1 MRIVSAPEV
10 RATIAAHVAGDA
22 AEDEVLGEIRLHAHQ
37 REALERVKR
46 LLGEHRGALLADD
59 VGLGKTFVALA
70 LAREARQPIVIAP
83 AALRDVWRAAARRAG
98 VAMRFV
104 SVEALGRH
112 ATLLPACDPDFVIV
126 DEAHHLRSPSTKRF
140 AGASAV
146 CRGAKVLLLSATPV
160 QNSLADLRT
169 ILSLFLG
176 ARARVMDEQ
185 DLAGYIVRRTE
196 RDLAPA
202 ATLKLPRVSEPEWV
216 RSIADVDCLDR
227 LLALPAAVPPADGDD
242 GGVLLMYTLVRQW
255 SSSRAA
261 LRSALQRRLARARAM
276 EDALEMG
283 RFPTRAE
290 LSAWCFADGVQ
301 QLGFPELLVRAE
313 APDVATLLDQVR
325 LHACAVRELLAWL
338 ETSADPDRVRA
349 AALRD
354 IMRRHH
360 GERVVA
366 FSEHAETV
374 TTLYRALAPGARA
387 AMLTHGGGR
396 VAGGILSRRDV
407 LARFAP
413 GASARTRASE
423 RIDILLTTD
432 VLSEGVDLQDA
443 SVLVHLDLSWNP
455 ARLEQRVGRLRR
467 IGAARETVAVYLFA
481 PPAPAERLL
490 HVERRLRLKL
500 GAAARS
506 VGVAGAILPGLAM
519 ADEEAATPREERIAA
534 AIRSWRGEARPA
546 TCPVASA
553 VRAPA
558 DGALA
563 CVRSKGFVSL
573 VAVVGEVVSD
583 SRAAVEELIAC
594 ADGDD
599 ADVDHAAVREERE
612 RVEHWLRRREV
623 SDVVHLPALRVARS
637 RRELLHRVETI
648 SRRASRHLRPRLAP
662 LIRAARSTA
671 TATLSAGAER
681 VLDELARA
689 PLADDAWL
697 HAVGEFA
704 ALHVHDQ
711 TGEAPEV
718 LALLLFQAG
727 TADPSL
733 RSG

>member
-10 RATIAAHVAGDA
+10 RATIAAHVMGDA
-22 AEDEVLGEIRLHAHQ
+22 AGDDTLGEICLHPHQ
-37 REALERVKR
+37 REALERVER
-46 LLGEHRGALLADD
+46 LLSEHRGALLADD

-70 LAREARQPIVIAP
+70 LARGAREPIVIAP
-83 AALRDVWRAAARRAG
+83 AALRDVWRGAARRAG
-98 VAMRFV
+98 VAVRFV

-112 ATLLPACDPDFVIV
+112 AGSLPARDPDFVIV

-140 AGASAV
+140 SRASAV
-146 CRGAKVLLLSATPV
+146 CRGARVLLLSATPV

-176 ARARVMDEQ
+176 ERARVMEEK
-185 DLAGYIVRRTE
+185 DLARYIVRRTE
-196 RDLAPA
+196 RDLARVT
-202 ATLKLPRVSEPEWV
+202 TLGLPRVAEPEWV
-216 RSIADVDCLDR
+216 RSIVDVDCLDR

-242 GGVLLMYTLVRQW
+242 SGVLLTYTLVRQW

-261 LRSALQRRLARARAM
+261 LRSALQRRLAQARAM
-276 EDALEMG
+276 EDALESG

-301 QLGFPELLVRAE
+301 QLGFPELIVGAE
-313 APDVATLLDQVR
+313 ASDVAALLDQVR
-325 LHACAVRELLAWL
+325 LHGCAVRELLAWL
-338 ETSADPDRVRA
+338 ETSADPDRARA
-349 AALRD
+349 EALRD
-354 IMRRHH
+354 VMRRHP

-374 TTLYRALAPGARA
+374 TTLYRTLAPGARA

-407 LARFAP
+407 LSRFAP

-423 RIDILLTTD
+423 RIDLLLTTD

-467 IGAARETVAVYLFA
+467 IGAARATVGVYLFA

-490 HVERRLRLKL
+490 HIERRLRLKL

-519 ADEEAATPREERIAA
+519 VDEEAATPREERIAA
-534 AIRSWRGEARPA
+534 AIRSWRGEASPA
-546 TCPVASA
+546 AGLVASA

-558 DGALA
+558 DAALA
-563 CVRSKGFVSL
+563 CVRSKGLVFL
-573 VAVVGEVVSD
+573 VAVAGDVVSD

-594 ADGDD
+594 AHGDD
-599 ADVDHAAVREERE
+599 ADVDRAAVRRARE
-612 RVEHWLRRREV
+612 RVEGWLRRREV
-623 SDVVHLPALRVARS
+623 SDVLHLPALRVAQS

-648 SRRASRHLRPRLAP
+648 SRRAARHLQPRLAP

-704 ALHVHDQ
+704 ALHVHDRA
-711 TGEAPEV
+711 GGAPEV
-718 LALLLFQAG
+718 LALLL
-727 TADPSL
+727 L
-733 RSG
+733 RFSFGG